1 MAAAEAETG
10 TDFELRHSSIGL
22 ADVLF
27 QAITYMAPGVGL
39 AFSIGIAVPIS
50 GATLP
55 LSVLVALAA
64 CTFCAAAIGQLA
76 KHIPSAGGLY
86 TYAARGIGPKTGFLA
101 GWFYVAFG
109 IFLPGSLLSLGG
121 WFVNGFMDRETG
133 FAPGWW
139 FWGLIFA
146 GIILALTF
154 FDVRM
159 SAKATVILGAIE
171 IIVFFALGAYMVLTE
186 SNSSAPFTPSEGVNG
201 WAGIFQGAV
210 FAILAF
216 IGFEAASALGEEA
229 KNPRRTV
236 PLGVIGSCVLVGL
249 FYVFMTYAWNVGA
262 HLDITGHNTASANS
276 DWDAFGNE
284 YWGTAGAWLLFF
296 ALVNSVIA
304 CGTAA
309 TNNAARVFFAMG
321 RTGNAPSYLGRV
333 HPKYKSPYLSV
344 VTVLG
349 TTGAMAYLLAF
360 YFGDILGPGT
370 DGLVGFIVEATLFT
384 VIAILIYIISCI
396 ACIGYFS
403 KDGRAARNP
412 FLHIVVPVIGV
423 IAFILPLYTQY
434 FNLAALFDGNPFTW
448 AYKNEAGGNVYLD
461 KAFPA
466 TWAIMGALVW
476 VVVGVILALYL
487 GATRPETLARA
498 TQAFGGEIE
507 DDDSDNP
514 DPHAHSMSMTH

>member
-55 LSVLVALAA
+55 LSVVVALAA

-86 TYAARGIGPKTGFLA
+86 TYAARGIGPKAGFLA

-186 SNSSAPFTPSEGVNG
+186 SNSSAPFTPSEGANG

-210 FAILAF
+210 FAILLLLATFAAIRARFGTVMAEAVGLTGMAF
-216 IGFEAASALGEEA
+216 VPTQVLLLLVVGGMALGC
-229 KNPRRTV
+229 
-236 PLGVIGSCVLVGL
+236 LGGFVV
-249 FYVFMTYAWNVGA
+249 
-262 HLDITGHNTASANS
+262 
-276 DWDAFGNE
+276 
-284 YWGTAGAWLLFF
+284 
-296 ALVNSVIA
+296 
-304 CGTAA
+304 
-309 TNNAARVFFAMG
+309 AR
-321 RTGNAPSYLGRV
+321 
-333 HPKYKSPYLSV
+333 
-344 VTVLG
+344 
-349 TTGAMAYLLAF
+349 
-360 YFGDILGPGT
+360 
-370 DGLVGFIVEATLFT
+370 
-384 VIAILIYIISCI
+384 
-396 ACIGYFS
+396 
-403 KDGRAARNP
+403 
-412 FLHIVVPVIGV
+412 GV
-423 IAFILPLYTQY
+423 
-434 FNLAALFDGNPFTW
+434 
-448 AYKNEAGGNVYLD
+448 K
-461 KAFPA
+461 
-466 TWAIMGALVW
+466 
-476 VVVGVILALYL
+476 
-487 GATRPETLARA
+487 
-498 TQAFGGEIE
+498 
-507 DDDSDNP
+507 
-514 DPHAHSMSMTH
+514 